1 MGVEPTTCRLR
12 IGCSTTE
19 LPRPCFHDSIRGK
32 TLSIAATALCESCAL
47 SEKLHALE
55 ELLETR
61 VGVQGDEP
69 RIDFEKDHEV
79 GVLAFGFGETA
90 ESGLVVSQ
98 RDLHEAGRSLGERR
112 N

>member
-1 MGVEPTTCRLR
+1 
-12 IGCSTTE
+12 
-19 LPRPCFHDSIRGK
+19 
-32 TLSIAATALCESCAL
+32 LCESCAL

-69 RIDFEKDHEV
+69 GIDFEKDHEV

-98 RDLHEAGRSLGERR
+98 RDLHEAGLFVRGKTKLNLFGNSVGPLNG
-112 N
+112 